1 MKKALSISWIITILF
16 LSSCGRIF
24 KLESTPTATASAV
37 PTRTA
42 TPAAT
47 ATLTPTIT
55 PTATPQVEN
64 RLSGINLGT
73 HLFDSPDV
81 ETDISEEDLRALI
94 ERISPYTHWIRTYS
108 VQGGLGKAGAI
119 AHEFGLEFAA
129 TAWLSSNPVDNA
141 EEMEALI
148 ELAQSGDVDLAIIGN
163 ETLLRGDLTAREL
176 MIYIDWFKSAVP
188 NVPVTTT
195 DVWSELEKYPGL
207 LSTVDVVAVNVYPYW
222 DGVAVDDALNA
233 IENWYMEALKKV
245 NTLSF
250 HKEIIIAETG
260 WPSCGEN
267 GDAASQAAF
276 FNEFVSFAE
285 QLDIQYFWFEAY
297 DEQWK
302 VRDEGEAGACWGT
315 WDVNAQMK
323 TGMEKTFDD
332 VFEESTRSPK
342 LRLTYVPPMD
352 ATGKLEGY
360 ALNVDPDAY
369 RVVVYIYV
377 PDAKGWWT
385 KPFFNQ
391 PYTYIESD
399 GHWST
404 SIFTGGIDNQATKV
418 AAYLVP
424 IGYGAPAAAGL
435 SSLPLELISE
445 SVAWDEEHRY

>member
-1 MKKALSISWIITILF
+1 MKKTLSISWIITIMF
-16 LSSCGRIF
+16 LSSCGKIF
-24 KLESTPTATASAV
+24 KPESTPTPTATAV

-42 TPAAT
+42 TPTAT

-64 RLSGINLGT
+64 HLSGINLGT

-81 ETDISEEDLRALI
+81 GTDISEEDLRALI

-108 VQGGLGKAGAI
+108 VQGGLENAGAI

-141 EEMEALI
+141 KQMEALI

-176 MIYIDWFKSAVP
+176 QVYIDWFKSAVP
-188 NVPVTTT
+188 NVQVTTT
-195 DVWSELEKYPGL
+195 DVWSELEKYPSL
-207 LSTVDVVAVNVYPYW
+207 LSTMDVVAVNVYPYW
-222 DGVAVDDALNA
+222 DGVAVDEAVNA

-245 NTLSF
+245 NTLSS
-250 HKEIIIAETG
+250 HKEILIAETG

-276 FNEFVSFAE
+276 FNAFVPFAE

-302 VRDEGEAGACWGT
+302 VRDEGEAGACWGI
-315 WDVNAQMK
+315 WDIDSQMK
-323 TGMEKTFDD
+323 TGMEKTFDG

-352 ATGKLEGY
+352 ANGKLEGY
-360 ALNVDPDAY
+360 ALNVDPEAY

-377 PDAKGWWT
+377 PNAKGWWT

-391 PYTYIESD
+391 PYTSIESD

-404 SIFTGGIDNQATKV
+404 AIFTGGIDNQATRI

-424 IGYGAPAAAGL
+424 KGYAAPAAAGL
-435 SSLPLELISE
+435 NSLPLELISE
-445 SVAWDEEHRY
+445 SVAWDEEYRY